1 MDAIRVLIADDH
13 PIVREGLRTLIAS
26 EPGMEMVGEATNG
39 AEAVSLARSLQPDV
53 ILMDLIMPV
62 MDGLRAIS
70 EIKAENPEASI
81 LVLTSFAEQ
90 DKVFPAIRAGALGY
104 LLKDTAPDQLLQAIY
119 DVHRGEPSLHPSVAL
134 QLIREINQPSDLSP
148 APDPLSQRE
157 LQVLKLLAQ
166 GLTNQEIADRLV
178 ISEWTVRTHVRN
190 ILGKLHLA
198 NRMQAA
204 LYALREGIAGLHGPE
219 EP

>member
-26 EPGMEMVGEATNG
+26 EPGIEMVGEAANG
-39 AEAVSLARSLQPDV
+39 AEAISLAQALQPDV

-62 MDGLRAIS
+62 KDGLAAIG
-70 EIKAENPEASI
+70 EIKAEAPDISI
-81 LVLTSFAEQ
+81 LVLTSFAEE

-119 DVHRGEPSLHPSVAL
+119 DVYRGESSLHPSIAL
-134 QLIREINQPSDLSP
+134 QLIREINQPSDLPP
-148 APDPLSQRE
+148 APDPLSPRE

-198 NRMQAA
+198 NRTQAA
-204 LYALREGIAGLHGPE
+204 LYAVREGIAELNGGSGQ
-219 EP
+219 